1 MSFEQW
7 EGTTRAKVAGS
18 INLHTQFLDLDFFIM
33 LSSLTGIAGNVS
45 QANYTAGGSFQDAL
59 AHYRTSRGLPAV
71 SIDLGMV
78 KSVGYVAEAK
88 GVYER
93 LAKDGYLSVDEDVV
107 LRIIES
113 AIETPNRQQRS
124 CQVITGLGSFTS
136 TDGIV
141 WREDARFRSLQE
153 VSMSGGGGT
162 GSNGNKEGNDF
173 KDLLA
178 QALSWAEV
186 VVIITD
192 AIITKLSEMFLLPPH
207 EFDSAQSVAKYGV
220 DSLVAVE
227 LRNWLVG
234 HVHAD
239 MSIFDVLQSASISA
253 LASKAASKSR
263 QVFAA
268 GITVPLV

>member
-18 INLHTQFLDLDFFIM
+18 MNLHTQFRDLDFFIM
-33 LSSLTGIAGNVS
+33 LSSLTGIVGNVS

-59 AHYRTSRGLPAV
+59 AQYRTSRGLPAL

-78 KSVGYVAEAK
+78 KSVGYVAEAT
-88 GVYER
+88 GVSER
-93 LAKDGYLSVDEDVV
+93 LAKIGYISVEEDEV

-113 AIETPNRQQRS
+113 AIKTPNRQQRS

-136 TDGIV
+136 ADGIL
-141 WREDARFRSLQE
+141 WREDPRFRSLQE
-153 VSMSGGGGT
+153 VSMSGGGNSGK
-162 GSNGNKEGNDF
+162 KEGNDF

-178 QALSWAEV
+178 QALSWADIVTIVTE
-186 VVIITD
+186 
-192 AIITKLSEMFLLPPH
+192 AIINKLSEMFLLPPH
-207 EFDSAQSVAKYGV
+207 DFDSSQPVSKYGV

-234 HVHAD
+234 HVQAD
-239 MSIFDVLQSASISA
+239 MSIFDVLQSTSISA
-253 LASKAASKSR
+253 LASKAAIKSR
-263 QVFAA
+263 QVVAA
-268 GITVPLV
+268 GITIPV